1 MNVRINHSTTEIIT
15 WAQEVL
21 SIEKQALDAFSNR
34 IGDEFIKAVTIIENQ
49 VPPGKVAV
57 LGMGKSGH
65 IASKIAA
72 TLASTGTP
80 AFFVHPAEAGHGD
93 LGMISSHDVV
103 IAISQSGIS
112 DELLRV
118 LPYFKRYV
126 IPIIALTGK
135 LNSPLA
141 DHADVVID
149 TSVKQEA
156 CPHGLA
162 PTASTTVTL
171 AAGDALAI
179 CLLRRS
185 GFMAKDFA
193 ERHPHGAL
201 GRKLLVRVSDLMLKG
216 NDIPKV
222 QKGTTIIESLM
233 QMSQGT
239 VGAVAV
245 VDNHD
250 CVQGIF
256 TDGDLR
262 RALVRGVDVMHEPI
276 EKLMTTQPKTIKAE
290 KLAVEA
296 VTMMDQ
302 FKANLLLV
310 TSENNQLIGIIN
322 MRMLVHAGV
331 V

>member
-1 MNVRINHSTTEIIT
+1 MNDHITDVTEIIE

-21 SIEKQALDAFSNR
+21 SIEKHALDVFSDC
-34 IGDEFIKAVTIIENQ
+34 IGDEFICAVHIIENQ

-65 IASKIAA
+65 IANKIAA

-93 LGMISSHDVV
+93 LGMISPHDVV
-103 IAISQSGIS
+103 IAISQSGTA
-112 DELLRV
+112 DELLRL
-118 LPYFKRYV
+118 LPYFKRYAIPV
-126 IPIIALTGK
+126 IAFTGR

-141 DHADVVID
+141 EYAEVVIN
-149 TSVKQEA
+149 TSVAQEA

-162 PTASTTVTL
+162 PTASTTVAL

-185 GFMAKDFA
+185 GFMANDFA

-201 GRKLLVRVSDLMLKG
+201 GRKLLVCVSDLMLKG
-216 NDIPKV
+216 DDIPTVKEGV
-222 QKGTTIIESLM
+222 TVLESLVTM
-233 QMSQGT
+233 TQGT
-239 VGAVAV
+239 VGAVAI
-245 VDNHD
+245 VDE
-250 CVQGIF
+250 QGCIQGLF

-276 EKLMTTQPKTIKAE
+276 EKLMKIQPKTIGAE

-322 MRMLVHAGV
+322 MRILVHAGV

>member
-1 MNVRINHSTTEIIT
+1 MKFHKDGIIA

-21 SIEKQALDAFSNR
+21 LIEKQALDAFSNR
-34 IGDEFIKAVTIIENQ
+34 IGSEFINAVTIIENQ

-65 IASKIAA
+65 IANKIAA

-103 IAISQSGIS
+103 IAISQSGTS

-118 LPYFKRYV
+118 LPYFKRYA

-135 LNSPLA
+135 INSPLA
-141 DHADVVID
+141 NHADVVID

-222 QKGTTIIESLM
+222 QQGTTVIESLV
-233 QMSQGT
+233 QMTQGT
-239 VGAVAV
+239 VGAVAI
-245 VDNHD
+245 VDRKD
-250 CVQGIF
+250 CIQGIF

-262 RALVRGVDVMHEPI
+262 RALVQGIHVMDESI
-276 EKLMTTQPKTIKAE
+276 EKLMTVQPKIIEAE

-296 VTMMDQ
+296 VAMMDQ
-302 FKANLLLV
+302 SKVNLLLV
-310 TSENNQLIGIIN
+310 TSEQNVLIGIIN
-322 MRMLVHAGV
+322 MRLLIHAGV

>member
-1 MNVRINHSTTEIIT
+1 MVNNLTQKTIIEWVR
-15 WAQEVL
+15 EVL
-21 SIEKQALDAFSNR
+21 SIERDALDVFSSR
-34 IGDEFIKAVTIIENQ
+34 IGNEFINAVGLIDKR

-65 IASKIAA
+65 IANKIAA

-93 LGMISSHDVV
+93 LGMIGSSDVV
-103 IAISQSGIS
+103 ITISQSGTS
-112 DELLRV
+112 DELLRL
-118 LPYFKRYV
+118 LPYFKRYT

-141 DHADVVID
+141 ECAEVVID
-149 TSVKQEA
+149 TSVMQEA

-162 PTASTTVTL
+162 PTASTIVAL

-185 GFMAKDFA
+185 GFMANDFA

-201 GRKLLVRVSDLMLKG
+201 GRKLLVCVSDLMLKG
-216 NDIPKV
+216 SDIPIV
-222 QKGTTIIESLM
+222 RKGRTVLESLVTM
-233 QMSQGT
+233 TQGT
-239 VGAVAV
+239 VGAVAI
-245 VDNHD
+245 VDE
-250 CVQGIF
+250 QGCIQGLF

-262 RALVRGVDVMHEPI
+262 RALVHGVDVMHEPI
-276 EKLMTTQPKTIKAE
+276 EKLMTIQPKTIGAE

-310 TSENNQLIGIIN
+310 TSEKNQLIGIIN

>member
-1 MNVRINHSTTEIIT
+1 MNHPIIQETTIID

-21 SIEKQALDAFSNR
+21 LIERQALDVFSDR
-34 IGDEFIKAVTIIENQ
+34 IGDEFISAVSIIEKQ

-65 IASKIAA
+65 IANKIAA

-103 IAISQSGIS
+103 IAISQSGTS
-112 DELLRV
+112 DELLKV
-118 LPYFKRYV
+118 LPYFKRHA
-126 IPIIALTGK
+126 IPIIAFTGK
-135 LNSPLA
+135 KKSPLA
-141 DHADVVID
+141 DHADVIID

-222 QKGTTIIESLM
+222 QQGTTVIESLV
-233 QMSQGT
+233 QMTQGT
-239 VGAVAV
+239 VGAVAI
-245 VDNHD
+245 VDRKD
-250 CVQGIF
+250 CIQGIF

-262 RALVRGVDVMHEPI
+262 RALVRGVEVMHDPI
-276 EKLMTTQPKTIKAE
+276 EKLMTIQPKTIGAE

-296 VTMMDQ
+296 VAMMDQ
-302 FKANLLLV
+302 FKVNLLLV
-310 TSENNQLIGIIN
+310 TSEQNVLIGIIS
-322 MRMLVHAGV
+322 MRLLIHAGV